1 MDKIKSI
8 VFSNKI
14 KTIILSTLIF
24 MIIAHGFC
32 YMNVLFSHDS
42 IRTFFWTKADTI
54 GIGRYLLPLLL
65 IIRGKYYPPLL
76 IGFLTYLFMVAIII
90 LLVDLFSIKKKTSI
104 ILLSGIMTTA
114 CTLTLLNATY
124 IDFSDMYVLALLLST
139 IGAYLWRNYKY
150 GFIFAIIPVFL
161 TLPIY
166 QPYIC
171 FFTGIVILILIKDI
185 IEKMKTKKIII
196 DSITALVTFVSS
208 MLLYA
213 LSLKIVNALFHIE
226 LRSAYN
232 SVNDIGSFT
241 GLNQIISLF
250 VGTYKQFFDYI
261 MNPSTYYIVLIS
273 IFNIILIVIAICICI
288 RKVLKCKDK
297 IVRLVMFLL
306 FTLLLPF
313 ALNFIYLLGKGVEHQ
328 LMIYS
333 LFLLYVFVIML
344 AEITKMKKGAFSVLV
359 MILLSITIFS
369 NIIYSNKIYLVKD
382 LNVKTTLTTVNRI
395 IDRIEQIDGYEV
407 GKTKVA
413 FIGTLNSGSLFMP
426 RKDIKIEDVG
436 IYDNFGLTYYRTY
449 QVFFENYLAYPI
461 NIISEEEVEAIKRKE
476 EIANMPCYPNKES
489 IQFVG
494 DILIIKLSN

>member
-1 MDKIKSI
+1 
-8 VFSNKI
+8 
-14 KTIILSTLIF
+14 
-24 MIIAHGFC
+24 
-32 YMNVLFSHDS
+32 
-42 IRTFFWTKADTI
+42 
-54 GIGRYLLPLLL
+54 
-65 IIRGKYYPPLL
+65 
-76 IGFLTYLFMVAIII
+76 
-90 LLVDLFSIKKKTSI
+90 
-104 ILLSGIMTTA
+104 
-114 CTLTLLNATY
+114 
-124 IDFSDMYVLALLLST
+124 
-139 IGAYLWRNYKY
+139 
-150 GFIFAIIPVFL
+150 
-161 TLPIY
+161 
-166 QPYIC
+166 
-171 FFTGIVILILIKDI
+171 
-185 IEKMKTKKIII
+185 
-196 DSITALVTFVSS
+196 